1 MGSRKLILTDFG
13 SPEVLEVVEEPRLP
27 EPGPGEVRVK
37 TLASGVAF
45 TDVMIRK
52 GVYPDVKAQP
62 PFCLGYDL
70 VGEVDKVGQGVDRFD
85 VGDRVA
91 ELTVIG
97 AQAEYVC
104 LDAAHLV
111 SVPRALDPA
120 RAVSLVLTY
129 TTAYQMLIREA
140 DVQADQRILVHG
152 AGGAVGSALTQL
164 GMLFDLEVY
173 GTASSPKHD
182 LVSALGAVPIDY
194 REEDFVSV
202 IRDLEPPGVDVVF
215 DHIGGVHLKRSLQ
228 TLRPGGR
235 LIAYGFYNATMGKG
249 GSIPLDFLRLQLWN
263 LLPNQR
269 KAGLYSIGPLRKK
282 HPDWFA
288 EDLGRLFQ
296 LTVHDAIQ
304 PVIWKRISL
313 DQIPEAHRWIEAADA
328 RGKIVCVF

>member
-1 MGSRKLILTDFG
+1 MSNRKLVLKKFG
-13 SPEVLEVVEEPRLP
+13 SPKVLEVVEEPQLP

-52 GVYPDVKAQP
+52 GEYPDVKEQP

-70 VGEVDKVGQGVDRFD
+70 VGEIDKIGPGVDRFN
-85 VGDRVA
+85 VGDWVA

-111 SVPRALDPA
+111 PVPQELDPA

-129 TTAYQMLIREA
+129 TTAYQMLVREA
-140 DVQADQRILVHG
+140 DVQAGQRILVHG

-164 GMLFDLEVY
+164 GLLFDLEVF
-173 GTASSPKHD
+173 GTASAPKHD

-194 REEDFVSV
+194 RKVDFTTV
-202 IRDLEPPGVDVVF
+202 IQDLDPPGVDVVL
-215 DHIGGVHLKRSLQ
+215 DHIGGTHLKRSLQ
-228 TLRPGGR
+228 TLRPGGK

-269 KAGLYSIGPLRKK
+269 QAGLYSIGPLRKK

-288 EDLGRLFQ
+288 EDLGSLFQ
-296 LTVHDAIQ
+296 LALDGRIQ
-304 PVIWKRISL
+304 PVIWKKISL
-313 DQIPEAHRWIEAADA
+313 EQISEAHRWIEAADA
-328 RGKIVCVF
+328 QGKIVCVF